1 LTPAPEL
8 PTIVIVSDK
17 TGATCARVIDAALW
31 QFDSPKI
38 RMLWRTNVAT
48 LLEAESAA
56 ESVARQKGIIFYTL
70 ASAELKAALRQ
81 AAERYFVPAVDLL
94 EVALSTLADFLARAP
109 SSSPNL
115 LRELEGKKVE
125 RITAIDFTLEHDDG
139 QRLRDIAHA
148 DVVLVGV
155 SRVSKSTMCLLLAY
169 RGIRAANVPL
179 LLGQEPPP
187 ELLKFDSRKI
197 IGLTACA
204 TFIKALR
211 EARVR
216 GMHMLPLDNYVDA
229 SEIAKELR
237 YASEVM
243 AKHAW
248 RSIDITAKPT
258 EDVAREIVSL
268 LGSKLGLTT

>member
-1 LTPAPEL
+1 
-8 PTIVIVSDK
+8 
-17 TGATCARVIDAALW
+17 
-31 QFDSPKI
+31 
-38 RMLWRTNVAT
+38 
-48 LLEAESAA
+48 
-56 ESVARQKGIIFYTL
+56 
-70 ASAELKAALRQ
+70 
-81 AAERYFVPAVDLL
+81 
-94 EVALSTLADFLARAP
+94 
-109 SSSPNL
+109 
-115 LRELEGKKVE
+115 
-125 RITAIDFTLEHDDG
+125 
-139 QRLRDIAHA
+139 
-148 DVVLVGV
+148 
-155 SRVSKSTMCLLLAY
+155 
-169 RGIRAANVPL
+169 L